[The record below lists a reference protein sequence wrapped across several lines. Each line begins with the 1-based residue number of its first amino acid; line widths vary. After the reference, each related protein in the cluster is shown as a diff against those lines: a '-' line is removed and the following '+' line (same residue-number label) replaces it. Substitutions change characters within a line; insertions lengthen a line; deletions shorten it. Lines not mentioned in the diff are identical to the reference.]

1 MKDQEAL
8 IYAVR
13 KNKQSRFDKRIIL
26 KVVSEIE
33 KVPLS

>member
-1 MKDQEAL
+1 MENQKEV

-33 KVPLS
+33 KAPLS